1 VTGGWNE
8 MSKVEWQFADEA
20 VSEEY
25 VKKIGKELG
34 FNFPHEYVE
43 CVSKNNGANVEPE
56 LFDVQGI
63 ERVFGTLL
71 SFDEN
76 SGEYIADVYNDF
88 NDTLPNGLIPFAF
101 DPAGNLICF
110 DYKNHE
116 ENPIVVFWEH
126 EGAWEKEMLMESKG
140 MTAEEAEEVARENIF
155 YVANTFTAF
164 LNKLHD

>member
-1 VTGGWNE
+1 MN
-8 MSKVEWQFADEA
+8 KIEWQFADEA

-25 VKKIGKELG
+25 VKKVGKELG
-34 FNFPHEYVE
+34 VDFPHEYVE

-76 SGEYIADVYNDF
+76 SGEYIVDVYNDF
-88 NDTLPNGLIPFAF
+88 NDILPIGLIPFAF

-116 ENPIVVFWEH
+116 ENPIVVFWEY
-126 EGAWEKEMLMESKG
+126 EGAWEKEELMRSEG
-140 MTAEEAEEVARENIF
+140 ITVEEAEEVARENVF
-155 YVANTFTAF
+155 YVASTFTAF